1 MTQPIHLQPPKRTS
15 GIDPQLLVDL
25 ASFQQILDRYWP
37 WHYEPEMAQSAKR
50 LLAVDLK
57 WEKVEPF
64 VKATGGLTT
73 QQRIS
78 PLGIALSQ
86 SNRELRSAAFHIL
99 DSVVKIPAGEVLLG
113 QDLTPL
119 PVEEFRLGRYP
130 VTNAQYHRFI
140 EATGTPPP
148 ANRQNS
154 DVEPDNWFPPND
166 GDHPVTGVKCTD
178 AEAYATWAGGRLPSF
193 EEWERAARGND
204 GRTFP
209 WGDEIDKPR
218 CNTAE
223 AGVGTTTPIGMFPE
237 GVSPFG
243 CYDLLGNVWEWS
255 STWYD
260 DDQQFRVVR
269 GGSWYYN
276 HEHATCTSY
285 DFFSQDYAEF
295 VIGFRLA
302 FN

>member
-1 MTQPIHLQPPKRTS
+1 MTQLIHLQQPKRTS

-25 ASFQQILDRYWP
+25 ASFQQTLDLYWP
-37 WHYEPEMAQSAKR
+37 WHYEPELAQSAKR
-50 LLAVDLK
+50 LLTADLK
-57 WEKVEPF
+57 WEKVGPF
-64 VKATGGLTT
+64 VKATDGLTT

-86 SNRELRSAAFHIL
+86 NDCELRSAALHIL
-99 DSVVKIPAGEVLLG
+99 ASVVEIPKGEVLLG

-130 VTNAQYHRFI
+130 VTNAQYQRFI
-140 EATGTPPP
+140 DATGALPP
-148 ANRQNS
+148 ANGQN
-154 DVEPDNWFPPND
+154 DDPDTDNWFPPNH
-166 GDHPVTGVKCTD
+166 GDHPVTRVRCTD
-178 AEAYATWAGGRLPSF
+178 AEAYAKWAGGRLPSF

-204 GRTFP
+204 GRIFP

-223 AGVGTTTPIGMFPE
+223 AGIGTTTPVGMFPE
-237 GVSPFG
+237 GMSSFG
-243 CYDLLGNVWEWS
+243 CYDLLGNAWEWT

-269 GGSWYYN
+269 GGAWYYN